1 MTTIGEE
8 IKNGGGRAAARQTR
22 RFEISLPVQAAK
34 MVEAAA
40 TLGGY
45 DTPETFI
52 QEAALKSA
60 EEFQQRIQHAIS
72 RDNGNGKGRKTGTGV
87 GQES

>member
-1 MTTIGEE
+1 
-8 IKNGGGRAAARQTR
+8 
-22 RFEISLPVQAAK
+22 

-45 DTPETFI
+45 DTPEAFI
-52 QEAALKSA
+52 QEAALKAA

-72 RDNGNGKGRKTGTGV
+72 RDNGIG
-87 GQES
+87 